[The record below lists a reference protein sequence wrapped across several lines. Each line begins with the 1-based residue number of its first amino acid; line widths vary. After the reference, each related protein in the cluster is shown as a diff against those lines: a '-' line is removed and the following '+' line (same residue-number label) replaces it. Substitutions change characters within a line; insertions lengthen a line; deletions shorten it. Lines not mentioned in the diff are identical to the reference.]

1 MDTPELD
8 HKTFDLAAA
17 LSGRTFPEDTFPVW
31 FDEKSAYELVKA
43 NREIDQAVALGDEEA
58 EAKAHR
64 DAQAAKDRLDESK
77 YLFTLRGIS
86 SGLKRSLVKIVSDK
100 HNLKPGDQ
108 LTDDAYLELR
118 ANQIAAYVVE
128 IVSPSGVSFRLTP
141 EEARVLLDEA
151 PDYAIDQVDVSISKL
166 SSGAKAGFELAAM
179 DVDFLSAPSP
189 EVEV

>member
-1 MDTPELD
+1 M
-8 HKTFDLAAA
+8 
-17 LSGRTFPEDTFPVW
+17 
-31 FDEKSAYELVKA
+31 
-43 NREIDQAVALGDEEA
+43 
-58 EAKAHR
+58 
-64 DAQAAKDRLDESK
+64 
-77 YLFTLRGIS
+77 
-86 SGLKRSLVKIVSDK
+86 KIVSDK

-108 LTDDAYLELR
+108 LTDEAYIELR
-118 ANQIAAYVVE
+118 ANQIAAYVVKVE
-128 IVSPSGVSFRLTP
+128 SPSGTSFRLTP

>member
-86 SGLKRSLVKIVSDK
+86 SGLKRSIVKIVSDK
-100 HNLKPGDQ
+100 HGLKPGDE

-118 ANQIAAYVVE
+118 ANQIAAYIVE
-128 IVSPSGVSFRLTP
+128 VKSPSGESFRMTP
-141 EEARVLLDEA
+141 EEARILLDEA
-151 PDYAIDQVDVSISKL
+151 PDYIIDQVDASITKL
-166 SSGAKAGFELAAM
+166 SSGAAAGFELAAM

-189 EVEV
+189 EAEA